1 MNIVYEENYIC
12 NIYDLMFNGYKL
24 KDMNLF

>member
-1 MNIVYEENYIC
+1 MNIVYEENYIY